1 MKKNQF
7 YILQSFLFGCLWLS
21 SIASFSQ
28 TAVLFNVTNLVQT
41 ATNAFRYD
49 VMMTNTGTTAISLR
63 GYSWGLNTATGIA
76 NGGTISQTFISRDA
90 SIDAGGVPAP
100 SAPAVTLQT
109 GTCAGAY
116 HLRFTTLNAAG
127 NGAPIT
133 ANVPI
138 RLATIQV
145 QTSASSFPLNFNPFT
160 QCSTFAPVQNIVTAG
175 KTACVAT
182 CIVTPPA
189 TSYQINGTTSAA
201 ATGTLQALTATMT
214 PNPASVSPFI
224 LNPPACVPVI
234 TNVSA
239 TACNT
244 YTWSSPAGNGSTYT
258 ASGTYI
264 KTTVKSAYCYDT
276 TYLQL
281 TISNNT
287 ISSSTQTAC
296 NAYTWPANGMTYTAS
311 GAYTSTSLNAVGCVN
326 TATLN
331 LIMNNTTSSISQTTC
346 NSFTWSA
353 NGMTYTTS
361 GAYTSTSLNAS
372 GCVHTTTLNLTL
384 NATNSCNV
392 ALQLKLFI
400 QGYYDQASTMLP
412 VLLNQLAST
421 DNTLTDTILVE
432 LHSALF
438 PYGLEISQQAIL
450 HTNGTAACTFN
461 YVNGTYSSINGANYL
476 GGNLYYVAI
485 RHRNGLLTWS
495 ANPIAFDSTTVVYD
509 FSSSS
514 SKAYGD
520 NMLEVDPGVWAMY
533 SADLNQDQNVDL
545 LDMPILEADVAEY
558 MYGYAATDLNGDG
571 NTDLLDVIYM
581 DYGIAHYLFSIYP
594 VSATLP
600 TVSTNAISAITY
612 TTASSGGI
620 ISNEGGA
627 VVSARGVCWST
638 SPNPTVSLSTKTL
651 DGIGSGIFTSSI
663 AGLVAGTT
671 YYVRAY
677 ATNSV
682 GTAYGSQVVFTT
694 EEPAIGQ
701 YYQGGI
707 IAYILQPGDPGYDAN
722 AVRGLIAAPSD
733 QSTGIAWW
741 NGTYATTGAEA
752 TALGAGNANTNTIVA
767 VQGIGTYA
775 AQICYDLVLNG
786 YSDWYLPSQDEL
798 NKLYLNQAA
807 IGGFAAADYWSSSE
821 FNSASVW
828 SQGFNN
834 VYQINLL
841 KSDGLYIRAIRS
853 FSTSNTTGVTT
864 NLVSSI
870 QQTTATCGGSVVS
883 QGGAPVIA
891 RGVCWST
898 SPDPTVSLSTKSID
912 GSGNGSFTS
921 IITGLVTG
929 TTYYV
934 RAYATNSVG
943 TAYGNQL
950 VFMTTSPVLSALNT
964 TAVSGITYNSAS
976 SGGNITSDGGAP
988 ITARGVCWSTSSNPT
1003 IALTTKTIN
1012 GSGTGSFTSSITG
1025 LAVSTAYYVRAY
1037 ATNSEGTAY
1046 GNEVVFTTTSVPLA
1060 IGQSYQGGIIA
1071 YILQAGDPGYDSNV
1085 VHGLIAAPSD
1095 QSALIQWW
1103 NGSYVTT
1110 GATATALGTG
1120 NSNSNSIVTVQGNGT
1135 YPAKLCYD
1143 LVFNGYS
1150 DWYLPSKDELNKL
1163 YLNKNAIGGFAATYY
1178 WSSSDVSYVNYAAW
1192 SQGFNDGGP
1201 NLIDKANS
1209 AYVRAVRAFSV
1220 LNTIGVVTTPMTSI
1234 SQTSATCGGSVVS
1247 QGGSPISARGVCWST
1262 SPDPTVSLSTKTIDG
1277 SGIGSFASSI
1287 TGLNPGTTYHVRA
1300 YATSSAG
1307 TVYGN
1312 DLNFTTSLALAVGQ
1326 IYQGGKIAYILQPG
1340 DPGYDANVPHGLIA
1354 APSDQSIGI
1363 AWWNGSYVT
1372 TGATALALGTGNANT
1387 NTIVSVQGAGSY
1399 AAKLCYDLVLNGY
1412 SDWFLP
1418 SKDELNKLY
1427 LNRAAIGGFATAE
1440 FYWSSSEASNDRAWF
1455 QHSFSGVPDY
1465 YVKDYPGCYVRA
1477 VRAF

>member
-28 TAVLFNVTNLVQT
+28 TAVLFNVTNFVQT
-41 ATNAFRYD
+41 APNAFRYD

-63 GYSWGLNTATGIA
+63 GYSWGLNTAIGIA

-189 TSYQINGTTSAA
+189 TSYQINGTTSSA

-281 TISNNT
+281 TINNNT

-384 NATNSCNV
+384 NATNSCNI

-412 VLLNQLAST
+412 VLLNQLSSPDST
-421 DNTLTDTILVE
+421 ITDTILVE

-450 HTNGTAACTFN
+450 HTNGSAVCTFN
-461 YVNGTYSSINGANYL
+461 YVSGTYSSINGANYL

-495 ANPIAFDSTTVVYD
+495 ANPITFDSTTVVYD

-514 SKAYGD
+514 SKAYGN
-520 NMLEVDPGVWAMY
+520 NMLEVDSGVWAMY

-545 LDMPILEADVAEY
+545 LDMPILEADIAEY

-651 DGIGSGIFTSSI
+651 DGIGSGSFTSSI

-694 EEPAIGQ
+694 TAIP
-701 YYQGGI
+701 I
-707 IAYILQPGDPGYDAN
+707 I
-722 AVRGLIAAPSD
+722 
-733 QSTGIAWW
+733 
-741 NGTYATTGAEA
+741 
-752 TALGAGNANTNTIVA
+752 
-767 VQGIGTYA
+767 
-775 AQICYDLVLNG
+775 
-786 YSDWYLPSQDEL
+786 
-798 NKLYLNQAA
+798 
-807 IGGFAAADYWSSSE
+807 
-821 FNSASVW
+821 
-828 SQGFNN
+828 
-834 VYQINLL
+834 
-841 KSDGLYIRAIRS
+841 
-853 FSTSNTTGVTT
+853 
-864 NLVSSI
+864 
-870 QQTTATCGGSVVS
+870 
-883 QGGAPVIA
+883 
-891 RGVCWST
+891 
-898 SPDPTVSLSTKSID
+898 
-912 GSGNGSFTS
+912 
-921 IITGLVTG
+921 
-929 TTYYV
+929 
-934 RAYATNSVG
+934 
-943 TAYGNQL
+943 
-950 VFMTTSPVLSALNT
+950 
-964 TAVSGITYNSAS
+964 
-976 SGGNITSDGGAP
+976 
-988 ITARGVCWSTSSNPT
+988 
-1003 IALTTKTIN
+1003 
-1012 GSGTGSFTSSITG
+1012 
-1025 LAVSTAYYVRAY
+1025 
-1037 ATNSEGTAY
+1037 
-1046 GNEVVFTTTSVPLA
+1046 
-1060 IGQSYQGGIIA
+1060 IGQSYLGGI
-1071 YILQAGDPGYDSNV
+1071 
-1085 VHGLIAAPSD
+1085 
-1095 QSALIQWW
+1095 
-1103 NGSYVTT
+1103 
-1110 GATATALGTG
+1110 
-1120 NSNSNSIVTVQGNGT
+1120 
-1135 YPAKLCYD
+1135 
-1143 LVFNGYS
+1143 
-1150 DWYLPSKDELNKL
+1150 
-1163 YLNKNAIGGFAATYY
+1163 
-1178 WSSSDVSYVNYAAW
+1178 
-1192 SQGFNDGGP
+1192 
-1201 NLIDKANS
+1201 
-1209 AYVRAVRAFSV
+1209 
-1220 LNTIGVVTTPMTSI
+1220 
-1234 SQTSATCGGSVVS
+1234 
-1247 QGGSPISARGVCWST
+1247 
-1262 SPDPTVSLSTKTIDG
+1262 
-1277 SGIGSFASSI
+1277 
-1287 TGLNPGTTYHVRA
+1287 
-1300 YATSSAG
+1300 
-1307 TVYGN
+1307 
-1312 DLNFTTSLALAVGQ
+1312 
-1326 IYQGGKIAYILQPG
+1326 IAYILQPG

-1354 APSDQSIGI
+1354 APNDQSTGI
-1363 AWWNGSYVT
+1363 HTLPPQPW
-1372 TGATALALGTGNANT
+1372 
-1387 NTIVSVQGAGSY
+1387 VQ
-1399 AAKLCYDLVLNGY
+1399 VM
-1412 SDWFLP
+1412 P
-1418 SKDELNKLY
+1418 IPIPLY
-1427 LNRAAIGGFATAE
+1427 LFKGQEVMQLNSVMI
-1440 FYWSSSEASNDRAWF
+1440 
-1455 QHSFSGVPDY
+1455 
-1465 YVKDYPGCYVRA
+1465 
-1477 VRAF
+1477 